1 MLDPTD
7 SRAVATGKEK
17 SNQVGKKNSA
27 RKFQY
32 HPMGNLNEDV
42 DPPYGLQKPIH
53 TQAMAPQN
61 AHFGHSKFLIQGQSS
76 DVLRDGKGLAEVHSQ
91 NWRYQRF
98 ISQVL
103 KKVTGEMQGW
113 LKITLAAVSSRVLVS
128 LVIMVIQK
136 ACCRGR

>member
-7 SRAVATGKEK
+7 SRAVAIGKEK

-32 HPMGNLNEDV
+32 HPMGNLDEDV

-76 DVLRDGKGLAEVHSQ
+76 DVLRDGKGLAEV
-91 NWRYQRF
+91 
-98 ISQVL
+98 L

-113 LKITLAAVSSRVLVS
+113 LKITLAAVSTRVLVS